1 MEGRYIFSLS
11 SNVTATF
18 QFRVFE
24 TWQCSAAQAP
34 NADAVCAQELI
45 ERTNSISVSAETFKI
60 GYISGN
66 RKEDGQPDFK
76 LPGLR
81 IR

>member
-1 MEGRYIFSLS
+1 MLQQRFNLEFSKHG
-11 SNVTATF
+11 NVPLPSL
-18 QFRVFE
+18 VGGKKGV
-24 TWQCSAAQAP
+24 QAP
-34 NADAVCAQELI
+34 HADAVCAQELI